1 MKKVF
6 PKIIVLVGM
15 ILSFPLNPTLPS
27 NLPSSDDKIL
37 IDSGIDPWV
46 PNPLVGEH
54 KWKKFF
60 SDEKFT
66 PSKKAETLW
75 YYDTKTEMKAKG
87 EKLNLKGQPL
97 SLEGAT
103 LVWVKSVDL
112 KNHRTSYLFYGL
124 WPEKKAALFFGIF
137 EKDDRTKSIEEIG
150 EMEEIS
156 KMAPGL
162 ERAVLENLINMVFK
176 PWWKIL

>member
-1 MKKVF
+1 MKTLSIM
-6 PKIIVLVGM
+6 IIVLVM
-15 ILSFPLNPTLPS
+15 VMLFTLPDHTRSS
-27 NLPSSDDKIL
+27 NATPKDKIL
-37 IDSGIDPWV
+37 TASGIDPWV

-66 PSKKAETLW
+66 ESKKAETIW
-75 YYDTKTEMKAKG
+75 YYDSKTEIKPKG

-112 KNHRTSYLFYGL
+112 KNNRTNYLFYAL

-137 EKDDRTKSIEEIG
+137 EKEDRTKSFEEIG
-150 EMEEIS
+150 EMEEVS
-156 KMAPGL
+156 RMAPGL
-162 ERAVLENLINMVFK
+162 EREVLENLINAVFR

>member
-1 MKKVF
+1 MKKVSKMIF
-6 PKIIVLVGM
+6 VLFIVML
-15 ILSFPLNPTLPS
+15 FTPLDHIQSS
-27 NLPSSDDKIL
+27 NVTPEEKIL
-37 IDSGIDPWV
+37 IASGIDPWV

-66 PSKKAETLW
+66 ESKKAETIW
-75 YYDTKTEMKAKG
+75 YYDSKTEIKAKG

-112 KNHRTSYLFYGL
+112 KNNRTNYLFYAL

-137 EKDDRTKSIEEIG
+137 EKEDKTKSFEEIG
-150 EMEEIS
+150 EMEEVS

-162 ERAVLENLINMVFK
+162 EREVLENLINAVFK